1 MPEMPDLP
9 HATAPPGGLL
19 RLAYAFWAWTVFLA
33 LGATAMLLL
42 LLIPSLVGRRRCARA
57 FARVVFV
64 LVGVRLRVQGLT
76 TLRPPCIVVAN
87 HASYLDGIV
96 LAASLPP
103 DFGFVIKREM
113 AAVPLAGTLL
123 RRIGAEFVER
133 QNRARSTRDTR
144 RLLRRAERGQS
155 LVFFPEGTFSEQIG
169 LLRFHIGAFAA
180 AARAELPVV
189 PLAIRGTRR
198 CLPANSMLPWP
209 GTIEVTV
216 LAPLP
221 SEDAACKAPKADR
234 ATRLRDQARAALL
247 AALGE
252 PDLEQCE
259 QRPGVAGA

>member
-1 MPEMPDLP
+1 MLADP
-9 HATAPPGGLL
+9 HPTGPPGGLL
-19 RLAYAFWAWTVFLA
+19 RLAYGTWAWTVFLA
-33 LGATAMLLL
+33 LGASAVLLL
-42 LLIPSLVGRRRCARA
+42 LLIPSLAARRRCARA
-57 FARVVFV
+57 FARAVFV
-64 LVGVRLRVQGLT
+64 LAGIRLRVQGLA

-133 QNRARSTRDTR
+133 RNRARSTRDTR
-144 RLLRRAERGQS
+144 RLLRRAEGGQS
-155 LVFFPEGTFSEQIG
+155 LVFFPEGTFGAQIG

-180 AARAELPVV
+180 AARADLPVV

-198 CLPANSMLPWP
+198 CLPASSLLPWP
-209 GTIEVTV
+209 GSIEVEV

-221 SEDAACKAPKADR
+221 GRDAADPLPDADR
-234 ATRLRDQARAALL
+234 ATRLRDQARAVLL

-252 PDLEQCE
+252 PDL
-259 QRPGVAGA
+259 A